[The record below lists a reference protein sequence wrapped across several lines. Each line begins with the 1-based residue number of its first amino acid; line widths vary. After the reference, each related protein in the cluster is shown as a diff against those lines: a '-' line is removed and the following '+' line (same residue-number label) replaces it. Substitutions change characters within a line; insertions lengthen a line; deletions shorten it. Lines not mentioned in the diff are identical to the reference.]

1 MKKIIIKILKIF
13 IFLYDLFLEEYI
25 FLHIYKYIQQKLRN
39 KSIKEFLYF
48 LKSINNKNNI
58 KR

>member
-48 LKSINNKNNI
+48 LKSIDNKNNI

>member
-25 FLHIYKYIQQKLRN
+25 FLHIYKYITTKV
-39 KSIKEFLYF
+39 KK
-48 LKSINNKNNI
+48 
-58 KR
+58 